1 MKYSTVYFLLLP
13 LFVALSLVPFKIQAQ
28 EETEIVQEA
37 FLPYQ
42 PYQHSE
48 TRSASGA
55 PGEDYWQNRVDYEI
69 QVELD
74 TTNHTLSGSV
84 TINYTNNSPDDLE
97 YLWVQ
102 LDQNLFDP
110 ESRGARITPFSGS
123 RFGNRSF
130 NGGYML
136 DGVSIA
142 HKRDDYQPHYF
153 VNDTNMRIDLTEA
166 LEAEGGEVTI
176 TIDYS
181 FNIPGY
187 GSDRMGRVETENGW
201 IYELAQW
208 YPRMVVYDDL
218 SGWNV
223 MPYLGKGEFYLEYGT
238 FDYKVTVPWNHLVVG
253 SGVLQNPKEV
263 YTDQQLDRLE
273 EARSSDE
280 TVVIRGADEIQSK
293 SSRPK
298 QKGMITWHFRMEN
311 SRDIAWASSKAFIM
325 DAARINLPDGDQSL
339 AMSVYP
345 DESKSDTAWGR
356 STEYV
361 KASIEFYSKFVSKY
375 PYANAINV
383 AGIVGGMEYPG
394 IVFCD
399 WEATGRGLWG
409 VTDHEFGHIWF
420 PMIVGSNERHYAW
433 MDEGL
438 NTFMNHYSTLNF
450 GDYPPRF
457 SSPAAVAPFLSSP
470 RSEAIMT
477 MPDQVQPGNLGVVAY
492 FKPAAGLMLLRED
505 ILGPE
510 VFDKAF
516 REYVDRWS
524 YKHPSPNDFFN
535 SIEDVSGE
543 NLDWFWRGWFV
554 EAWAFDQSVEKVS
567 YLEGEPEQGAVVT
580 IKNNK
585 KMVLPVVMEITEEDG
600 DSSRI
605 EIPVEVWQTTNTWRH
620 KVNTDSRI
628 VSVMLDPDRRYPDVD
643 RSNDTWDLITDTG
656 NSEE

>member
-1 MKYSTVYFLLLP
+1 MKNKIIVLLSFLMAVGFLTA
-13 LFVALSLVPFKIQAQ
+13 VAQ
-28 EETEIVQEA
+28 EQQEIVQEA
-37 FLPYQ
+37 FLPYK
-42 PYQHSE
+42 PYQYSE

-55 PGEDYWQNRVDYEI
+55 PGEDYWQNKADYEI
-69 QVELD
+69 DVKLD
-74 TTNHTLSGSV
+74 PQNHKLSGTV
-84 TINYTNNSPDDLE
+84 TIHYTNNSPDDLV

-102 LDQNLFDP
+102 LDQNLFNP
-110 ESRGARITPFSGS
+110 ESRGARTTPFTGS
-123 RFGNRSF
+123 RFGNRGF
-130 NGGYML
+130 EGGYML
-136 DGVSIA
+136 DRVAINHS
-142 HKRDDYQPHYF
+142 RDDYQPDYF
-153 VNDTNMRIDLTEA
+153 VNDTNMRIDLNEP
-166 LEAEGGEVTI
+166 LEAEGGEVSI

-187 GSDRMGRVETENGW
+187 GSDRMGRVETKNGW
-201 IYELAQW
+201 IYEFAQW

-238 FDYKVTVPWNHLVVG
+238 FDYKVTVPWNHIVVG
-253 SGVLQNPKEV
+253 SGVLQNPKDV
-263 YTDQQLDRLE
+263 YTSDQLDRLE
-273 EARSSDE
+273 QARSSDD
-280 TVVIRGADEIQSK
+280 TVIIRGADEVQSQD
-293 SSRPK
+293 SRPK
-298 QKGMITWHFRMEN
+298 QKGTLTWHFKMEN
-311 SRDIAWASSKAFIM
+311 SRDIAWASSKSFIL

-345 DESKSDTAWGR
+345 DESKSDSAWGR

-399 WEATGRGLWG
+399 WKATGRGLWG

-420 PMIVGSNERHYAW
+420 PMMVGSNERHHAW

-450 GDYPPRF
+450 GEYQPRF

-510 VFDKAF
+510 VFDEAF
-516 REYVDRWS
+516 KEYVDRWS
-524 YKHPSPNDFFN
+524 YKHPSPTDFFN
-535 SIEDVSGE
+535 TIEDVAGE
-543 NLDWFWRGWFV
+543 NLDWFWRGWFE
-554 EAWAFDQSVEKVS
+554 EAWEFDQSVEKVT
-567 YLEGEPEQGAVVT
+567 YLEGDPTKGAVVT
-580 IKNNK
+580 ISNNK
-585 KMVLPVVMEITEEDG
+585 KMVLPVIMEITEEDG
-600 DSSRI
+600 QSTRV
-605 EIPVEVWQTTNTWRH
+605 EIPVEVWQTTDTWRH
-620 KVNTDSRI
+620 KIDTDSRI
-628 VSVMLDPDRRYPDVD
+628 VSVMLDPDRRFPDID
-643 RSNDTWDLITDTG
+643 RSNDTWDLITDT
-656 NSEE
+656 NQE

>member
-13 LFVALSLVPFKIQAQ
+13 LFVALSLVPFNMQAQ

-37 FLPYQ
+37 FLPYL

-55 PGEDYWQNRVDYEI
+55 PGEDYWQNRADYEI

-74 TTNHTLSGSV
+74 TTNHMLSGSV

-142 HKRDDYQPHYF
+142 HNRDDYQPHYF

-187 GSDRMGRVETENGW
+187 GSDRMGRVETEKGW
-201 IYELAQW
+201 IYEFAQW
-208 YPRMVVYDDL
+208 YPRMAVYDDL

-263 YTDQQLDRLE
+263 YTDEQLDRLE

-438 NTFMNHYSTLNF
+438 NTFLNHYSALNF
-450 GDYPPRF
+450 GVYPPRF

-535 SIEDVSGE
+535 TIEDVTGE

>member
-1 MKYSTVYFLLLP
+1 MKDKIAILLMLLLAVCILP
-13 LFVALSLVPFKIQAQ
+13 ATTLAQ
-28 EETEIVQEA
+28 QQEIVQEA

-42 PYQHSE
+42 PYQYSE

-55 PGEDYWQNRVDYEI
+55 PGEDYWQNRADYEI
-69 QVELD
+69 DVNLD
-74 TTNHTLSGSV
+74 AKNHKLSGSV
-84 TINYTNNSPDDLE
+84 TINYTNNSPDKLE

-102 LDQNLFDP
+102 IDQNLFDP
-110 ESRGARITPFSGS
+110 ESRGARITSFTGS
-123 RFGNRSF
+123 RFGNRGF
-130 NGGYML
+130 EGGYML
-136 DGVSIA
+136 DRVAINHS
-142 HKRDDYQPHYF
+142 RDDYQPEYF
-153 VNDTNMRIDLTEA
+153 VNDTNMRIDLKEP
-166 LEAEGGEVTI
+166 LEAEGGEVSI
-176 TIDYS
+176 TINYS

-201 IYELAQW
+201 IYEFAQW
-208 YPRMVVYDDL
+208 YPRMAVYDDL

-238 FDYKVTVPWNHLVVG
+238 FDYKVTVPWNHIVVG
-253 SGVLQNPKEV
+253 SGVLQNPKDV
-263 YTDQQLDRLE
+263 YTSEQIDRLE
-273 EARSSDE
+273 QARLSDE
-280 TVVIRGADEIQSK
+280 TVIIRGADEIQSK
-293 SSRPK
+293 DSRPK
-298 QKGMITWHFRMEN
+298 QKGTLTWHFKMEN
-311 SRDIAWASSKAFIM
+311 SRDIAWASSKAFIL

-345 DESKSDTAWGR
+345 EESKSDSAWGR

-399 WEATGRGLWG
+399 WKATGRGLWG

-420 PMIVGSNERHYAW
+420 PMMVGSNERHYAW

-450 GDYPPRF
+450 GEYQPRF

-492 FKPAAGLMLLRED
+492 FKPAAGLMLLRKD

-510 VFDKAF
+510 VFDEAF
-516 REYVDRWS
+516 KEYVDRWS
-524 YKHPSPNDFFN
+524 YKHPSPTDFFN
-535 SIEDVSGE
+535 TIEDVAGE
-543 NLDWFWRGWFV
+543 NLDWFWRGWFE
-554 EAWAFDQSVEKVS
+554 EAWEFDQSVEKVT
-567 YLEGEPEQGAVVT
+567 YIEGEPGNGAVVT
-580 IKNNK
+580 ISNNK

-600 DSSRI
+600 QSNRV
-605 EIPVEVWQTTNTWRH
+605 EIPVEVWQTTDIWRH
-620 KVNTDSRI
+620 KINTDSRV
-628 VSVMLDPDRRYPDVD
+628 VSVTLDPDRRYPDVD
-643 RSNDTWDLITDTG
+643 RSNDTWDLITDM
-656 NSEE
+656 EE